1 MDCSLGSAA
10 WNGCLWLLHGLFS
23 LHLLFLLQWNPRWCL
38 RCRVA
43 SLTRGSPRERCKTS
57 WWDGKCGFKEA
68 PWNAF
73 FFLFLLLLSSREK
86 SITWI
91 LYREESKEQ
100 HSSNLPLSILFLSCW
115 SLPSCNNIYLQ
126 QHPLTLTPTP
136 TPTTIMFNTWKY
148 DAETDQ
154 VQSVRNGFDPVTAR
168 SSSHQACDRCHEKKV
183 SQHPPSTCTSLPL
196 YESYTNISTA
206 QVQWR

>member
-1 MDCSLGSAA
+1 MENVVLKRR
-10 WNGCLWLLHGLFS
+10 HGTPFS
-23 LHLLFLLQWNPRWCL
+23 SCFCCYYQ
-38 RCRVA
+38 A
-43 SLTRGSPRERCKTS
+43 
-57 WWDGKCGFKEA
+57 
-68 PWNAF
+68 
-73 FFLFLLLLSSREK
+73 EK
-86 SITWI
+86 SRLLEYYIEKRVKSNI
-91 LYREESKEQ
+91 LLICLYLYSFCLVG
-100 HSSNLPLSILFLSCW
+100 HYHLATTSTY
-115 SLPSCNNIYLQ
+115 NNIYLQ